1 MTATTLKAVEPMLSI
16 MKRVN
21 TAKPTAAD
29 RAEFARVLA
38 ENPAA
43 WRAAGD
49 VMEHTAQAL
58 IDDLGGDN
66 SYFVRES
73 LATGW
78 ARLAVDLARPG
89 DGELERLLVQQV
101 ALCWLKLAYTE
112 YQHRHV
118 LTNGKA
124 TIAQG
129 DFWERRL
136 SAAQRRYVRAAE
148 ALARVR
154 RLQLPAVQVNIAER
168 QLNQINT
175 ATRG

>member
-1 MTATTLKAVEPMLSI
+1 MR
-16 MKRVN
+16 RVN
-21 TAKPTAAD
+21 KEKPAAED
-29 RAEFARVLA
+29 RAEFARLLA
-38 ENPAA
+38 DNPAV

-58 IDDLGGDN
+58 IDDLSGK
-66 SYFVRES
+66 SHLVRTS
-73 LATGW
+73 LETGW

-101 ALCWLKLAYTE
+101 VLCWLKLAYTE
-112 YQHRHV
+112 HQHRHY
-118 LTNGKA
+118 LTNGGA
-124 TIAQG
+124 TITQC

-136 SAAQRRYVRAAE
+136 SAAQHRYLRATE

-154 RLQLPAVQVNIAER
+154 RLQLPAVQVNIAE
-168 QLNQINT
+168 QQVNQVN